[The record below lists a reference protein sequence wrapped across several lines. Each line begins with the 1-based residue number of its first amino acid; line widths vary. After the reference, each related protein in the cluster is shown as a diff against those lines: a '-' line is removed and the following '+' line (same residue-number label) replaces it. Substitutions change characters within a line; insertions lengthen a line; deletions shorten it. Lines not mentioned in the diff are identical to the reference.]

1 MAIIISEV
9 NPSGST
15 RSYAADW
22 FEVTNTGTTDVDI
35 TGWSIDDNS
44 HLLANAVPLRG
55 VKIIPAGKSVVF
67 IDGGAAVA
75 AVDTSAAAIAAATTA
90 TATADAVVLGKF
102 ETAWFGD
109 TTTKVPAGF
118 LFGFYGG
125 AGVGLSGTADEV
137 NLFDKNGAFVAG
149 VSFGAA
155 AVGVAPA
162 AGQTFDNASGISFAA
177 LPTAVTTPNV
187 SVLSVVGTN
196 GAFQSADGADIG
208 SPGKI
213 AAAVVTPPAANPVN
227 LSVSSNAG
235 SETAKSV
242 ITVTATA
249 ASAVTAAQTVALGVT
264 GTGITSGDY
273 TLSSPTI
280 TILSG
285 ATSGTATFTVVDD
298 TLVEGTETA
307 TLTISNPSAG
317 ITLGATTAQNIVIAD
332 NDVAAPPTSNNPFD
346 LSKYVQV
353 GRYDLPEPSHPN
365 TVVPTNSLLA
375 QEVSAV
381 TYDWD
386 TDTLFVVGDGGTS
399 IVQVDKK
406 GNLIDSMTLAL
417 DPAKPQGTYFFDPEG
432 LTYVGGGKF
441 VLMEE
446 RYRQANLFT
455 YKPNTTLTGAGAQT
469 VKLGSTIGNIGN
481 EGITYDPLST
491 PTTGGIGFVVVKE
504 KQPEG
509 LFQTTIDF
517 AKGTAT
523 NGSPTTEPTDLFDPT
538 KLNLLDIADVYALS
552 TLSNSIGK
560 DYYDHLLVLSQ
571 ESGQIVETDRAGK
584 IYSTLTIDPE
594 AKDANGKSL
603 TTPLSVASPLP
614 AINVVDQ
621 QHEGITVDK
630 DGFLYVT
637 SENGGGDISRP
648 QLWVYAPSKA
658 VVNPNPAVNLSVSS
672 NAGSEAAKSVI
683 TVTATAAAAVT
694 SNQTVNLA
702 VTGTGITTGDYTL
715 ASPTIT
721 IPTGA
726 TSGSTTF
733 TVVDDTAVEG
743 TETATLTI
751 SSPSAGISL
760 GNTIAQNI
768 VITDNDVAPG
778 APTVNLSVSSNA
790 GSEAAKTAITVTA
803 TASSP
808 VTSNQTVN
816 LAVTGTG
823 IGTDDYTLS
832 SNTITILS
840 GATTGTATFTVVDDP
855 VVEATETAT
864 LTISAPSAGIALGTT
879 TTQNIVITDNDVAP
893 PTVAPSIVIT
903 EASPWSSGN
912 SAYKADWFELT
923 NTGTTAVDITG
934 WKIDDNSNSFGSAVA
949 LRGVTSIAP
958 GKSVVFIEGL
968 ADGSTDKTID
978 ESFSNTW
985 FGTATPPAGV
995 AIGNYG
1001 GAGVGL
1007 STGGDAVNIF
1017 DASGKLIT
1025 GITFPDSTA
1034 SFFFTFDNAAGLGS
1048 STFPTP
1054 SVATLSKVGTNG
1066 GFVSF
1071 NGLETGSPGSIVT
1084 TPTLSIAATTANAT
1098 ETDSTPGVFRITSDV
1113 KATTALTVNYTVS
1126 GTATNGVDY
1135 TRLLGTATIAA
1146 GQSSVDVLVTPVD
1159 DVLSEGNEAVTL
1171 TLATATGY
1179 AIDAVKSAA
1188 TVTVIDNEPTPV
1200 GTAGNDNL
1208 VATPGTKFDGQSNII
1223 FTGDGNDIVDLAA
1236 YSLAGG
1242 NRVETGNGNDTI
1254 YVSTNDVI
1262 FGGAGNDIFDATGGL
1277 GGNRMSGDAGN
1288 DIFYLGKNDRA
1299 IGGAG
1304 NDQFYVQ
1311 SYGGNLLS
1319 GGAGRDQF
1327 FLVNGELPDAPN
1339 TVLDFQIGTDIIGFN
1354 GAASLGISAS
1364 TIKFTQV
1371 GADTNIVFGT
1381 QILATLS
1388 GIQASQLNAANQTQF
1403 TFA

>member
-55 VKIIPAGKSVVF
+55 INIIPAGKSVVF
-67 IDGGAAVA
+67 IENSSTTVPD
-75 AVDTSAAAIAAATTA
+75 AT
-90 TATADAVVLGKF
+90 VLANF
-102 ETAWFGD
+102 ETAWFGNA
-109 TTTKVPAGF
+109 TTSVPAGF
-118 LFGFYGG
+118 RFGFYGG

-149 VSFGAA
+149 ISFGAA

-187 SVLSVVGTN
+187 SVLSVVGIN

-213 AAAVVTPPAANPVN
+213 ATATVVTPPPAANLVN

-242 ITVTATA
+242 ITVIATA
-249 ASAVTAAQTVALGVT
+249 ANAVTAAQTVALAVS
-264 GTGITSGDY
+264 GTNITTGDY

-280 TILSG
+280 TIASG
-285 ATSGTATFTVVDD
+285 ATTGTATFTVVDD
-298 TLVEGTETA
+298 TAVEGTETA
-307 TLTISNPSAG
+307 TLTISNPSVG
-317 ITLGATTAQNIVIAD
+317 ISLGSTVAQNIVITD
-332 NDVAAPPTSNNPFD
+332 NDSAPKNNTSID

-353 GRYDLPEPSHPN
+353 GRYDLPEPSHPG
-365 TVVPTNSLLA
+365 TVTPPGSLLA

-399 IVQVDKK
+399 VVQVTKK
-406 GNLIDSMTLAL
+406 GVLIDSMTLGP
-417 DPAKPQGTYFFDPEG
+417 DPAKPQGTYFYDPEG

-441 VLMEE
+441 VLQEE

-455 YKPNTTLTGAGAQT
+455 YVPNATLYGDRTVDAAGKVLANGGAQT
-469 VKLGSTIGNIGN
+469 VKLGTTIGNIGT
-481 EGITYDPLST
+481 EGITYDPFSS
-491 PTTGGIGFVVVKE
+491 GFVLVKE
-504 KQPEG
+504 SGPEG
-509 LFQTTIDF
+509 IFQTTIDF
-517 AKGTAT
+517 AKGTAS
-523 NGSPTTEPTDLFDPT
+523 NGSPTTVNSVDSFDP
-538 KLNLLDIADVYALS
+538 NLLGLADLADVYSVS
-552 TLSNSIGK
+552 TLSSQVGK
-560 DYYDHLLVLSQ
+560 DDYDHLIVLSQ
-571 ESGQIVETDRAGK
+571 ESGKILNIDRTGK
-584 IYSTLTIDPE
+584 IYSALAID
-594 AKDANGKSL
+594 AAANGL
-603 TTPLSVASPLP
+603 TTQLSKDKPLP

-621 QHEGITVDK
+621 SHEGITMDK

-637 SENGGGDISRP
+637 SENGGGDITRP
-648 QLWVYAPSKA
+648 QLWVYAPSTVA
-658 VVNPNPAVNLSVSS
+658 PNLNPTVNLSVSS
-672 NAGSEAAKSVI
+672 NTGSEAAKSVI
-683 TVTATAAAAVT
+683 TVIATAASAVA

-715 ASPTIT
+715 ASSTIT

-733 TVVDDTAVEG
+733 TVVDDTAAEG

-760 GNTIAQNI
+760 G
-768 VITDNDVAPG
+768 
-778 APTVNLSVSSNA
+778 
-790 GSEAAKTAITVTA
+790 
-803 TASSP
+803 
-808 VTSNQTVN
+808 
-816 LAVTGTG
+816 
-823 IGTDDYTLS
+823 
-832 SNTITILS
+832 
-840 GATTGTATFTVVDDP
+840 
-855 VVEATETAT
+855 
-864 LTISAPSAGIALGTT
+864 TT

-893 PTVAPSIVIT
+893 PTAPASIVIT

-958 GKSVVFIEGL
+958 GKSVVFIEGPTDVG
-968 ADGSTDKTID
+968 DGSADKAID
-978 ESFSNTW
+978 ESFSTTW

-995 AIGNYG
+995 TIGNYG

-1017 DASGKLIT
+1017 DATGKLIT

-1054 SVATLSKVGTNG
+1054 NVAALSKVGTNG

-1071 NGLETGSPGSIVT
+1071 NGLETGSPGKITT
-1084 TPTLSIAATTANAT
+1084 TPTLSIAATTPTAT
-1098 ETDSTPGVFRITSDV
+1098 ETDSTPGTFRITSDV
-1113 KATTALTVNYTVS
+1113 KATAALTVNYTVS

-1146 GQSSVDVLVTPVD
+1146 GQSAVDVLVTPVD
-1159 DVLSEGNEAVTL
+1159 DVLAEGNEAVTL
-1171 TLATATGY
+1171 TLATGTGY
-1179 AIDAVKSAA
+1179 ATNAITSAA

-1200 GTAGNDNL
+1200 GTAGNDDL

-1223 FTGDGNDIVDLAA
+1223 FTGDGNDLVDLAISPIA
-1236 YSLAGG
+1236 SN
-1242 NRVETGNGNDTI
+1242 NRIDTGSGADTIFVSKNDIVFGSAGNDT
-1254 YVSTNDVI
+1254 
-1262 FGGAGNDIFDATGGL
+1262 FDATDGR
-1277 GGNRMSGDAGN
+1277 GGNRMSG
-1288 DIFYLGKNDRA
+1288 
-1299 IGGAG
+1299 GAG
-1304 NDQFYVQ
+1304 NDTFYLGFGDRALGGDGNDKFYVQ
-1311 SYGGNLLS
+1311 SGGSNLIS
-1319 GGAGRDQF
+1319 GGAGSDQF
-1327 FLVNGELPDAPN
+1327 WLVNGELPTAPN
-1339 TVLDFQIGTDIIGFN
+1339 TVIDFQIGTDIIGFK

-1371 GADTNIVFGT
+1371 GTDTNIVLGT
-1381 QILATLS
+1381 QTLATLS